1 MFIDLYKLLPMFE
14 KDAGGASGNTGDD
27 KAGSNGKGNSETTDE
42 AYAKIESDLEASRQ
56 KLFADDDAE
65 DVIVEKAAAD
75 KQPPAPSNIE
85 GLQTIDD
92 KFIESSTT
100 SELFTG
106 LEKEDV
112 SKILVKLKGSQV
124 DAQILKN
131 YVHAQVKLEE
141 LQKQLPDKK
150 IEPDQEENFDNFQVS
165 SADENFSQ
173 LDEAEKQKLNQAK
186 VYALYNK
193 LKGKYKD
200 LTLDDLKDEDSIN
213 EYLSTLQVN
222 KPLMADDFKSDW
234 RKSNT
239 LIDKETNDYVDR
251 AVNFGDYM
259 RKDAKEIVDK
269 FTASLKAKG
278 IDVKDLEVTIDEKWI
293 VQNIIKTGDKLNT
306 DMIGYYRNDRNIPIL
321 NKDKFH
327 QALIE
332 KFDGRITELT
342 KKAGINEY
350 ITGKRKKEA
359 NPSISNSDAAG
370 TREVELPIPEVI
382 STKEFPGFENIDK
395 VLAASRKK
403 IFENN
408 ADVYQDQ

>member
-1 MFIDLYKLLPMFE
+1 MFIDLYKLLPVFD
-14 KDAGGASGNTGDD
+14 KDAGGAAGNTAGD
-27 KAGSNGKGNSETTDE
+27 KAGENGKDKTEKPDD

-56 KLFADDDAE
+56 KLFADEGAE
-65 DVIVEKAAAD
+65 GVKAEESAAD
-75 KQPPAPSNIE
+75 KQPAAPSKIE
-85 GLQTIDD
+85 GLQTVDD

-100 SELFTG
+100 SELFKD
-106 LEKEDV
+106 LNKEDV
-112 SKILVKLKGSQV
+112 EKVLKTIKGSQV
-124 DAQILKN
+124 DAKILKN
-131 YVHAQVKLEE
+131 YVHAQITLDETKR
-141 LQKQLPDKK
+141 QLPEKK
-150 IEPDQEENFDNFQVS
+150 VEPEPEETFDNFNVS
-165 SADENFSQ
+165 SADENFAQ
-173 LDEAEKQKLNQAK
+173 LDEGEKQKLNQAK
-186 VYALYNK
+186 QYALYNK

-222 KPLMADDFKSDW
+222 KPLAADDFKTDF
-234 RKSNT
+234 RKTNS
-239 LIDKETNDYVDR
+239 LIDKETNEYVDR

-278 IDVKDLEVTIDEKWI
+278 IDPKELEVTIDEKWI

-306 DMIGYYRNDRNIPIL
+306 DMIGYYRNNQNIPIL

-332 KFDGRITELT
+332 KFDGRVAELT
-342 KKAGINEY
+342 KLAGIKEY

-359 NPSISNSDAAG
+359 NPSISNSDTTG
-370 TREVELPIPEVI
+370 TSKVDLPVSDLIP
-382 STKEFPGFENIDK
+382 TKEFPGFENIDK
-395 VLAASRKK
+395 ALAANRKK

-408 ADVYQDQ
+408 ESVYPDS